1 MRKGKHPPRARLG
14 LSTAIAALLSGL
26 SAPAL
31 AVRVDY
37 TIDAGIEHND
47 NVGLAE
53 DDPISQ
59 NILRAGLG
67 FAVLQ
72 EGDSVRAA
80 LDGRME
86 YRNYPERFADQL
98 EGSLDGHLD
107 WMLVPRRLAFNVDD
121 SLSVQPVNA
130 LVPDAPGN
138 RQQINVFSA
147 GPTLLLGS
155 GGATTGAV
163 ELRYIRSDAEETEE
177 FNSDRVH
184 LGVSATRQLA
194 PTRSA
199 SATVQAQEVDF
210 DEPLLADYQRRDA
223 YVSYS
228 RQGARA
234 GLDIDLGYS
243 QLDYEDRPD
252 RSAPLL
258 RAELGWQASAR
269 SHFALVGWNQYS
281 DTASA
286 ALDAI
291 DAGVEVPDM
300 LPIGSVVVGASQ
312 YKEQRLTLEYTYDGA
327 RIEVGIAPY
336 VYRARYVE
344 DDEYDQ
350 DGRGVRIDL
359 SRHLTPTLD
368 FGAFLDHERIEYRTL
383 VRDVRMSRVG
393 LFLQKELSR
402 HWHLRLDW
410 DGYRHQTEPL
420 GRDIERRTVY
430 LSIVYSS
437 Y

>member
-1 MRKGKHPPRARLG
+1 MRKGKPLPKRRLG
-14 LSTAIAALLSGL
+14 LATAIAALLSGL

-47 NVGLAE
+47 NVGLVE
-53 DDPISQ
+53 EDPISQ
-59 NILRAGLG
+59 NILRTGLG
-67 FAVLQ
+67 FLVLQ
-72 EGDSVRAA
+72 EGDSVRAE

-86 YRNYPERFADQL
+86 YRNYPERFSDQL
-98 EGSLDGHLD
+98 EGTLDGHLD
-107 WMLVPRRLAFNVDD
+107 WMMVPRRLAFSVDD

-155 GGATTGAV
+155 GGVTSGAV

-184 LGVSATRQLA
+184 LGVTASRQLA
-194 PTRSA
+194 PTRTA
-199 SATVQAQEVDF
+199 SVTVQAQEVDF
-210 DEPLLADYQRRDA
+210 DEPALSDYQRRDA
-223 YVSYS
+223 FVSHT
-228 RQGARA
+228 RQNARL
-234 GLDIDLGYS
+234 GMSVDLGYS
-243 QLDYEDRPD
+243 QLDYQDRPD

-258 RAELGWQASAR
+258 RAELTWQASAR
-269 SHFALVGWNQYS
+269 SRFALIGWNQYS

-286 ALDAI
+286 ALYAI

-300 LPIGSVVVGASQ
+300 LPVGSVVVGASQ
-312 YKEQRLTLEYTYDGA
+312 YKEQRVTLEYGFDGA
-327 RIEVGIAPY
+327 RTDFSVAPY

-344 DDEYDQ
+344 DDEFDQ
-350 DGRGVRIDL
+350 DGHGVRIDL
-359 SRHLTPTLD
+359 SRHLTSTLD
-368 FGAFLDHERIEYRTL
+368 LGAFVDHEQIDYRTL
-383 VRDVRMSRVG
+383 VRDVRMQRAG
-393 LFLQKELSR
+393 LFLQKDFSR

-410 DGYRHQTEPL
+410 EGYRHQTEPL
-420 GRDIERRTVY
+420 GRDIDRNTVY
-430 LSIVYSS
+430 LSIVYSNR
-437 Y
+437 